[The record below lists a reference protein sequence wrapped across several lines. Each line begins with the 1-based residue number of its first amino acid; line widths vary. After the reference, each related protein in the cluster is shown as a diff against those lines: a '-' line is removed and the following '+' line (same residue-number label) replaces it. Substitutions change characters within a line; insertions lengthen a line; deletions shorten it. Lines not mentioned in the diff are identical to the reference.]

1 MMEVPV
7 LDAKGKKVGQVE
19 LEPRIFEC
27 EVNEAAVHQVV
38 RARLAASRLGTSST
52 KTRGEV
58 RGGGAKPWRQKGT
71 GRARA
76 GSIRSPL
83 WRGGGVVFG
92 PTPRDYS
99 FSVPKK
105 VKRLALRSALSIK
118 AKSSELLVVD
128 DFDLK
133 EPKTKWALEVLRNL
147 KVPKK
152 ATVVIA
158 GGQENLEKSL
168 RNIPGIKIIYV
179 SEINPY
185 DVLDNEVLIFTRD
198 ALGALTEVVKE

>member
-7 LDAKGKKVGQVE
+7 LDAMGRKVGQVK
-19 LEPRIFEC
+19 LEPRIFES

-38 RARLAASRLGTSST
+38 RAQLAASRLGTSST
-52 KTRGEV
+52 KTRSEV

-99 FSVPKK
+99 FTVPKK
-105 VKRLALRSALSIK
+105 VKRLALRSALSMK

-128 DFDLK
+128 DFNIK
-133 EPKTKWALEVLRNL
+133 EPKTKLALEVLRNL
-147 KVPKK
+147 KVSKK
-152 ATVVIA
+152 ATVVIVE
-158 GGQENLEKSL
+158 GQENVEKSL
-168 RNIPGIKIIYV
+168 RNIPGIKTIYV
-179 SEINPY
+179 SEVNPY

>member
-1 MMEVPV
+1 MVEVPV
-7 LDAKGKKVGQVE
+7 LDAKGRKVDQVK
-19 LEPRIFEC
+19 LEPRIFES

-38 RARLAASRLGTSST
+38 RAQLAASRLGTSST
-52 KTRGEV
+52 KTRSEV

-99 FSVPKK
+99 FTVPKK
-105 VKRLALRSALSIK
+105 VKRLALRSALSMK

-128 DFDLK
+128 DFNIK
-133 EPKTKWALEVLRNL
+133 EPKTKLALEVLRNL
-147 KVPKK
+147 KVSKK
-152 ATVVIA
+152 ATVVIVE
-158 GGQENLEKSL
+158 GQENVEKSL
-168 RNIPGIKIIYV
+168 RNIPGIKTIYV
-179 SEINPY
+179 SEVNPY